1 MEAKQ
6 TEISKPTNATKA
18 TKVKQKDPRSDRM
31 IVLEREIED
40 WRYHNSQ
47 SNPGAVM
54 ELRSMR
60 KELEALKKE
69 LGL

>member
-1 MEAKQ
+1 MDSKQ
-6 TEISKPTNATKA
+6 KTVVQEK
-18 TKVKQKDPRSDRM
+18 KDPRLERM
-31 IVLEREIED
+31 RLLEREIEE

-69 LGL
+69 LGF